1 MRDRALVPAAVIAA
15 IVCCGATALVLGV
28 ASGVALAAI
37 GRFTA
42 VTAVGLGIVVLIA
55 WRLDRHRS
63 SGSPDPA
70 DRAWGAEETSR

>member
-1 MRDRALVPAAVIAA
+1 MRDRDLVPAAVICRDRVLRRDGARVGRGERRC
-15 IVCCGATALVLGV
+15 IGAT
-28 ASGVALAAI
+28 

-42 VTAVGLGIVVLIA
+42 VSLGIVVLIA

>member
-1 MRDRALVPAAVIAA
+1 MRDRALVPAAVVAA

-28 ASGVALAAI
+28 AGGIALAAI

-63 SGSPDPA
+63 NGSPDSS
-70 DRAWGAEETSR
+70 DRGARAEETAP